1 MVSQRHFIVTV
12 SYWLILASCASAF
25 GGVKPGCQAKCGNIS
40 IPYPFGI
47 STAGEEDNRG
57 AGGCSIHGVGK
68 GYNINCNTSFD
79 PPKAFLYTSNDEILS
94 ISETQIRTKSL
105 VSSLCYNKDGGLVL
119 NETIVFS
126 NHLETPFTFS
136 NTSNRLF
143 VIGCNTGGVTIGYDL
158 LDKHYSSQCF
168 SICNSREDVREGSC
182 NGNGCCQSTIQHGL
196 KLISTGVIRNENITN
211 TTTLLSFDPCSYAFV
226 AEHEQFTFQ
235 ASDLLSVTKAVD
247 IPVVLDW
254 VIGNKTCEEAK
265 KDPTTFA
272 CQQNSH
278 CNNSGNNPGYRC
290 TCFAGYK
297 GNPYLSPGCQA
308 GSHVQ
313 LEAMATGGKTD
324 EVAPEMLSREN
335 NFR

>member
-47 STAGEEDNRG
+47 TTAGVDDNRG

-79 PPKAFLYTSNDEILS
+79 PPKAFQYMSNNEILS
-94 ISETQIRTKSL
+94 ISETQIRIKSV
-105 VSSLCYNKDGGLVL
+105 VSALCYNQDGDLVL
-119 NETIVFS
+119 NKTIIS
-126 NHLETPFTFS
+126 STPLETPFTFS

-143 VIGCNTGGVTIGYDL
+143 VIGCNTVGGIIGYDL
-158 LDKHYSSQCF
+158 LDKEYSSQCL
-168 SICNSREDVREGSC
+168 SMCYSREDVREGSC
-182 NGNGCCQSTIQHGL
+182 NGNGCCQSTIHDGL
-196 KLISTGVIRNENITN
+196 KNITTVVIRDAN
-211 TTTLLSFDPCSYAFV
+211 TTTNTSFLSFDPCSYAFV

-254 VIGNKTCEEAK
+254 AIGNKTCEEAR

-272 CQQNSH
+272 CQENSH
-278 CNNSGNNPGYRC
+278 CNNSDNNPGYRC
-290 TCFAGYK
+290 TCFEGYK
-297 GNPYLSPGCQA
+297 GNPYLSPGCQ
-308 GSHVQ
+308 GISMS
-313 LEAMATGGKTD
+313 L
-324 EVAPEMLSREN
+324 
-335 NFR
+335 